1 MPLVSDTK
9 LGKIDASLR
18 LQKLIDEMI
27 EILNGS
33 GYQEKTYT
41 AVPQAGDP
49 GFEGEVRNCV
59 TGATLTVCKYI
70 SGQWW
75 QSDATVLKGW
85 SVIS

>member
-9 LGKIDASLR
+9 LTKTDGSPRI
-18 LQKLIDEMI
+18 QKLISEIVD
-27 EILNGS
+27 ILNSS
-33 GYQEKTYT
+33 GYQEKTYS
-41 AVPQAGDP
+41 AIPLAGDP

-59 TGATLTVCKYI
+59 TGATFTVCKYI

-75 QSDATVLKGW
+75 QSDATALTGW